1 MLRLP
6 GFSVA
11 LLCVPVAPGS
21 RTLPCRSLNPAFI
34 LEVEDPRLEC
44 LYAFFLS
51 TLIEG
56 GLFLSP
62 HDVILLEGSLVAPL
76 LLEV

>member
-1 MLRLP
+1 MCS
-6 GFSVA
+6 GGSWKQDTA
-11 LLCVPVAPGS
+11 LQITEPCFYFGGGGS
-21 RTLPCRSLNPAFI
+21 KAGVL
-34 LEVEDPRLEC
+34 VC
-44 LYAFFLS
+44 LFFLS